1 MLGPFSEISVLE
13 CLRKRKKITTGMA
26 KTVSRILIVTVI
38 VCCWAHR
45 TRSDDDT
52 EAPAGTRSLGPL
64 PFQLILPREHLLGD
78 WYGSRTWLEDHGITP
93 ILTFVT
99 DSLGNPTGGKEQGFT
114 TANNVGLDLNFD
126 LEKLCRFEGASLLVS
141 MSYRFGGS
149 LSANYI
155 HNVFT
160 VQQVFGGETFHIINI
175 AYLQKLFDDRV
186 EFRLGRIATGDDFLV
201 SPYNYVFVQN
211 GFDGNPVSIF
221 FNSPGMTAYPND
233 AWGALVKVRPTART
247 YVMGGVYNGDPSIR
261 DNSNN
266 GADFSMDGP
275 VFAIGEAGYQPNSV
289 PGDTGLIGN
298 YKAGFWYDNSLY
310 TDFNTG
316 AVNRGNW
323 GFYGMFDQV
332 LVRFGDPSNHRGFGV
347 AGSFLASPDQSIS
360 QMPYFFTC
368 ALVTRG
374 IFPCRPRDII
384 GLGVVYGHFSNDL
397 EDSQRRAQQ
406 LDPTVGVQ
414 SYETVLELTYR
425 LALLK
430 SALYFQPDLQYVF
443 RPGGTGQISDAL
455 VLGAQVAVNF

>member
-1 MLGPFSEISVLE
+1 MLEKE
-13 CLRKRKKITTGMA
+13 KENQTGMA
-26 KTVSRILIVTVI
+26 KTVSRTLIIMVI

-45 TRSDDDT
+45 TRSDDNT
-52 EAPAGTRSLGPL
+52 EAPAGTRSVGPL

-78 WYGSRTWLEDHGITP
+78 WYGSRTWLEDYGITP
-93 ILTFVT
+93 TLTFVT

-126 LEKLCRFEGASLLVS
+126 LEKLCGFDGASLLVS

-160 VQQVFGGETFHIINI
+160 VQQVFGGETFHLINV

-186 EFRLGRIATGDDFLV
+186 ELRLGRIATGDDFLV

-233 AWGALVKVRPTART
+233 TWGALVKVRPTART

-261 DNSNN
+261 SNDHN

-275 VFAIGEAGYQPNSV
+275 VFAIGEIAYEPNSLQ
-289 PGDTGLIGN
+289 GDTGLIGN

-332 LVRFGDPSNHRGFGV
+332 LVRFGDPSSHRGFGV

-374 IFPCRPRDII
+374 IFPGRPRDII